1 MLQTESLL
9 NPFKTELEFGERTGA
24 FFSGT
29 RRARGERSRVQW
41 RGQVAGL
48 KVFFLGLKH
57 WAVFEGLRQ
66 VSGLRYL
73 NQLEQ

>member
-9 NPFKTELEFGERTGA
+9 NPCRTELVVLREDWCLLLWNQQSPGWKEP
-24 FFSGT
+24 
-29 RRARGERSRVQW
+29 VQW

-48 KVFFLGLKH
+48 QVFFLGLKH
-57 WAVFEGLRQ
+57 WAVMEGLRQ

-73 NQLEQ
+73 NQPEQ